1 MLLGGASSREI
12 RERIKVAKLGTG
24 EKAKSAP
31 KPKRTFRTRHHQA
44 VVTVH
49 SETSRLTRDQL
60 IAALQEAL
68 EEASKG

>member
-31 KPKRTFRTRHHQA
+31 KPKRTFRTRHQA

-68 EEASKG
+68 EEARA